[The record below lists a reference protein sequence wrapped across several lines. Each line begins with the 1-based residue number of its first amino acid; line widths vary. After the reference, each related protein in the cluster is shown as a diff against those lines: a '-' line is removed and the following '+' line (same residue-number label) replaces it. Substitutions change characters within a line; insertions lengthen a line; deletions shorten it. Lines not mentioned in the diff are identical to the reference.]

1 MWIYLFMALAAG
13 AVLPLQAGLNA
24 QLALSAGH
32 ALWAACASF
41 AIGLLLLLAVCL
53 TVRLPRPVW
62 GDLAAMPFWQWSGGL
77 MGAFFVTAMVMLS
90 PRLGAATM
98 LGMVLVGQMTAAA
111 LIDHF
116 GLAGF
121 TPHALSIGRAV
132 GIALLIAGGIIVRLY

>member
-1 MWIYLFMALAAG
+1 MWA
-13 AVLPLQAGLNA
+13 
-24 QLALSAGH
+24 S
-32 ALWAACASF
+32 CASF

-53 TVRLPRPVW
+53 AVRLPRPVW
-62 GDLAAMPFWQWSGGL
+62 GDLASMPFWQWSGGL

-132 GIALLIAGGIIVRLY
+132 GIALLIAGGIVVRLY

>member
-24 QLALSAGH
+24 QLAVSAGH
-32 ALWAACASF
+32 ALWASCVSF
-41 AIGLLLLLAVCL
+41 AIGLLLLIAVCMI
-53 TVRLPRPVW
+53 VRVPRPDW
-62 GDLAAMPFWQWSGGL
+62 GDLASVPFWQWGGGM

-121 TPHALSIGRAV
+121 TPHALSIGRVV